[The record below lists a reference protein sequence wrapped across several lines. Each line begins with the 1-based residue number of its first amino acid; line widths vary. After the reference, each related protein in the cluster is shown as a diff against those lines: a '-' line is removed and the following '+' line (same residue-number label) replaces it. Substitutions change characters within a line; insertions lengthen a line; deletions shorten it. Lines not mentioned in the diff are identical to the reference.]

1 MPSAKSR
8 LAPIEEPLMVR
19 RARALREAASRV
31 FLAKGYDAA
40 TMEQVAEEA
49 GVTKKTLYNHFR
61 GKDELFEASVAALCD
76 TLLQELPQGPS
87 PSGDLEKNLEHFCET
102 FLRTLAV
109 PPGLEFYR
117 LAFSVSPRFPKLGR
131 AVYKAGP
138 QRINQT
144 LAAYLDQQISA
155 GRLQISDTQQAAQQ
169 LIGMMTSRAQLA
181 LLGEPMRPNSTDTQ
195 AYVRSA
201 VRAFC
206 RAYAPVSSG
215 SSARRLR

>member
-1 MPSAKSR
+1 MA
-8 LAPIEEPLMVR
+8 R

-31 FLAKGYDAA
+31 FLARGYDAA

-49 GVTKKTLYNHFR
+49 GVTKKTLYNHFG

-76 TLLQELPQGPS
+76 ALLQDLPHGARHS
-87 PSGDLEKNLEHFCET
+87 GDDSGDDSGDLKKNLEHFCET

-138 QRINQT
+138 QRINRT
-144 LAAYLDQQISA
+144 LASYLDQQVAA
-155 GRLQISDTQQAAQQ
+155 GRLKISDTQQAAQQ

-181 LLGEPMRPNSTDTQ
+181 LLGEPMSPTSTESR

-201 VRAFC
+201 VSAFC
-206 RAYAPVSSG
+206 RAYAPGSTG
-215 SSARRLR
+215 SSASRRR